1 MESLTASMKET
12 RVPKSDAMGFAAPGK
27 EARDAHAAFERRAR
41 VARSL
46 PRMKSGTACRRP
58 VRGGTGTLAAPSG
71 EFRTSLGGSCIMAHE
86 HGEKEKFWLDNRE
99 LILREDILQR
109 AKELANLLAG
119 TEEVRLYQEAER
131 KIRENERVQSLIAQI
146 KKKQKE
152 LVAFQTTFRNQQMAE
167 KIEKEIEALQDE
179 LDEIPL
185 VRQFQQSQVD
195 VNYMLQ
201 SVVGIIRDTLAEIV
215 DLEAARQTEQAA
227 RTEP

>member
-1 MESLTASMKET
+1 MS
-12 RVPKSDAMGFAAPGK
+12 
-27 EARDAHAAFERRAR
+27 
-41 VARSL
+41 
-46 PRMKSGTACRRP
+46 
-58 VRGGTGTLAAPSG
+58 
-71 EFRTSLGGSCIMAHE
+71 HE

-99 LILREDILQR
+99 LILREDILER
-109 AKELANLLAG
+109 ARELANLLAS

-131 KIRENERVQSLIAQI
+131 KIRENERVQNLIARL

-152 LVAFQTTFRNQQMAE
+152 LVAFQTTFRNQQMVE

-215 DLEAARQTEQAA
+215 DLEAARG
-227 RTEP
+227 PS